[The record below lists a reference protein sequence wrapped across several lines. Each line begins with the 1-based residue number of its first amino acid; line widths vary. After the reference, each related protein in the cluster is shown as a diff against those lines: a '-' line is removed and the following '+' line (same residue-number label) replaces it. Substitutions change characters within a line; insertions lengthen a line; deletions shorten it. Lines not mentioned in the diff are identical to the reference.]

1 MQRWNSHQQMK
12 PSFLRAAP
20 TEWQPRRI
28 RCLWKEE
35 LSADRASNVLPQ
47 TVIAMWRA
55 LPMQCKCGAEQR
67 RRRASSSCVVMIGSQ
82 APLFSSYSVCR
93 ASASASSTQSS
104 GRPLWRRRQLRQL
117 FHALGVII
125 ISCLWTLEV
134 MGSFTHFACI
144 YYTCVHATSTF
155 QMFCT
160 ITVWQLALLFKSTT
174 TLCRDW

>member
-1 MQRWNSHQQMK
+1 MK
-12 PSFLRAAP
+12 PSFLRAAS
-20 TEWQPRRI
+20 TEWQPRQI
-28 RCLWKEE
+28 RYLWKEE
-35 LSADRASNVLPQ
+35 LSADRVRNVLPQ
-47 TVIAMWRA
+47 TVIEMWRA

-67 RRRASSSCVVMIGSQ
+67 RRRESSSCVVMIGSQ

-104 GRPLWRRRQLRQL
+104 GRPSARRESRQL

-134 MGSFTHFACI
+134 MRSLTHFACI
-144 YYTCVHATSTF
+144 YYNWFHATSTF

-160 ITVWQLALLFKSTT
+160 ITA
-174 TLCRDW
+174 